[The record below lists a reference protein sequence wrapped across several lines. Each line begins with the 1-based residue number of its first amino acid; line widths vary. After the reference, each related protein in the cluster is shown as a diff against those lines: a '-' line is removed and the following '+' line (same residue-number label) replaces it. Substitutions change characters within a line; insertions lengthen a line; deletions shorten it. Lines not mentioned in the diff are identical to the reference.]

1 MVAPVHLGPV
11 TRSSAPLIAFPP
23 TGRAGATADRIIDRI
38 IRDQRT
44 ASGGFLPLGRSII
57 GEGDANINVT
67 FRVADMVRGE
77 GHRLVIIIN
86 LPHLEGATLA
96 TAKGDAKRLVRELLT
111 RHGLS
116 PQFAQLAFHVA

>member
-1 MVAPVHLGPV
+1 M
-11 TRSSAPLIAFPP
+11 
-23 TGRAGATADRIIDRI
+23 IDRVI
-38 IRDQRT
+38 ADQRT

-57 GEGDANINVT
+57 PQGDANLNVT

-86 LPHLEGATLA
+86 LPHLEGASLA
-96 TAKGDAKRLVRELLT
+96 TAKADAKRLVRDLLA

-116 PQFAQLAFHVA
+116 PQFAQIAFHVA